1 MTQRKTTGADLPSAK
16 GVQKSKPAD
25 SLTAAIGFTVPPQG
39 QTPEEVQKSG
49 PADSRSLGRF
59 TVRYWRAR
67 VYRPNYRDESGAT
80 REVEAW
86 WLQVAHAGRRHA
98 ISLGTPNRD
107 EAATRALRLYRLLK
121 TEGWDAVL
129 SAFKPDAVAR
139 ERAEAGL
146 TVGRWIELAEAYAPC
161 PPRTAG
167 NYAYALRRIA
177 ADIAQA
183 APARGKS
190 RFDPS
195 GIWRAEADKVPLA
208 ALTPVAVEDW
218 RLAFVKPHR
227 GNPVGEARATRSV
240 NSYLRNARALFSRR
254 IIEALRT
261 RHVTLPEPLPFAG
274 LRLDAKLGSTRYR
287 STVDAAAL
295 LRAARADLA
304 ERDPDAYAVILLA
317 LGAGLRR
324 SEIDALQWQAVMP
337 ERGIVRVQ
345 TTAQRRTKSAE
356 SEGDVVCDAG
366 LFAEL
371 ARTRRPSSTLYVIEP
386 DTDHRPSQA
395 AQFYRA
401 ADSFR
406 RVTAWLRANGVAGDR
421 PLHTLRKEFGSAV
434 ADAGDIH
441 QAMLQLRHAQISTT
455 EAFYADRRNRATVG
469 VAAIL
474 GDAQRQAVPAA
485 GLRRAEAAMAAQA

>member
-1 MTQRKTTGADLPSAK
+1 MPREFWHFGFRMTQRKTTAANLSSAK
-16 GVQKSKPAD
+16 GLQKSEPSDAR
-25 SLTAAIGFTVPPQG
+25 P
-39 QTPEEVQKSG
+39 
-49 PADSRSLGRF
+49 LGRF
-59 TVRYWRAR
+59 NVRYWRAR
-67 VYRPNYRDESGAT
+67 VYRPSYRDAATGAA
-80 REVEAW
+80 REVETW

-98 ISLGTPNRD
+98 LSLGTPNRD

-129 SAFKPDAVAR
+129 AVFKPDAVAR

-146 TVGRWIELAEAYAPC
+146 TVGRWIELADAYAPA
-161 PPRTAG
+161 PPRTAA

-177 ADIAQA
+177 ADIAKA
-183 APARGKS
+183 GPARGKS

-195 GIWRAEADKVPLA
+195 GVWREQADKVPLA

-227 GNPVGEARATRSV
+227 GNPLAEQKAARSV
-240 NSYLRNARALFSRR
+240 ASYVRNARSLFSRR
-254 IIEALRT
+254 VLDAMRT
-261 RHVTLPEPLPFAG
+261 HNVTLPDPLPFAG
-274 LRLDAKLGSTRYR
+274 VRIAGRMGSTRYR
-287 STVDAAAL
+287 SAVDAGAL
-295 LRAARADLA
+295 LRAAREGLA
-304 ERDPDAYAVILLA
+304 ESDPDAYAVILLA

-324 SEIDALQWQAVMP
+324 SEVDSLQWQAVMA
-337 ERGIVRVQ
+337 ERGVIRVV

-356 SEGDVVCDAG
+356 SEGDVTCDAG

-371 ARTRRPSSTLYVIEP
+371 ARTRRPGSTLYVIEP
-386 DTDHRPSQA
+386 DTEHRPTRA

-401 ADSFR
+401 APTFR
-406 RVTAWLRANGVAGDR
+406 RVTAWLRAHGVPGDR
-421 PLHTLRKEFGSAV
+421 PLHLLRKEFGSAV

-455 EAFYADRRNRATVG
+455 EQVYADRRSRATMG

-474 GDAQRQAVPAA
+474 GERLARCSDQCAT
-485 GLRRAEAAMAAQA
+485 LRIETP